1 MALDADE
8 ISRYVH
14 YLERMMKHL
23 SKENTELKKELS
35 KLKARKPTEL
45 WLSPPAKLQ
54 SAEERAEAFRA
65 KANAVDW
72 QLNAGQVRSL
82 TTGRPYRG

>member
-23 SKENTELKKELS
+23 SKENTQLKKELS
-35 KLKARKPTEL
+35 KYKDKALTTKANTVDWVVRP
-45 WLSPPAKLQ
+45 SPVYDRVM
-54 SAEERAEAFRA
+54 SAEERAG
-65 KANAVDW
+65 V
-72 QLNAGQVRSL
+72 
-82 TTGRPYRG
+82 GRPYRG